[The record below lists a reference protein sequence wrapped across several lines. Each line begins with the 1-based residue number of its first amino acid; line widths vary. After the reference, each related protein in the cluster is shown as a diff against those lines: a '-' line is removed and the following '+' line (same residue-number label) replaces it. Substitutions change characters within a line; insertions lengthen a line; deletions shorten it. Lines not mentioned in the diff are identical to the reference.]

1 MNRAASRIPTQGN
14 TVWSSDKFPVLTGY
28 TWCFWHWAKLHGG
41 DRYES
46 DVNQFVQQTFLGTI
60 WMLGTTLVNRIQQVT
75 WSLAWELETKISRE
89 NQGKL
94 GGKQGGSHDR
104 NGGGEGNHLL
114 LVEATQELR
123 PKEGEGD
130 RHRESWGSGV
140 LEREQSRRK
149 GPEVWLWLV
158 CWRNTKEAGVAG
170 AEWDR

>member
-1 MNRAASRIPTQGN
+1 MEAPRACKRDTGGAGGAEWEM
-14 TVWSSDKFPVLTGY
+14 VGLTLYVPRGH
-28 TWCFWHWAKLHGG
+28 C
-41 DRYES
+41 
-46 DVNQFVQQTFLGTI
+46 TFNPI
-60 WMLGTTLVNRIQQVT
+60 FQEWKQ
-75 WSLAWELETKISRE
+75 

-130 RHRESWGSGV
+130 RHGESWGSGV

-149 GPEVWLWLV
+149 GPEV
-158 CWRNTKEAGVAG
+158 
-170 AEWDR
+170 